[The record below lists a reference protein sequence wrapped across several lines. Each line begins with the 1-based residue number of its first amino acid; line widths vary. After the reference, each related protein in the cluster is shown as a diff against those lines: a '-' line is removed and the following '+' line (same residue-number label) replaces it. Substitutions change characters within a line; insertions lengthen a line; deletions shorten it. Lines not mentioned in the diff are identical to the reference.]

1 MEYYQNMLCVTY
13 ADLEQIAEREAI
25 KKLTSQQRCHVLRR
39 GYGRDT
45 YALIQWSSLPV
56 KYQNKFVR
64 LVGDPL
70 QIMKQREAEK
80 LKEQRH
86 DPDAVVWFNEF
97 TYMLNGQKRHLTPA
111 LRDKYIMNATALK
124 LLLAEHQKRVMMSK
138 ASNNTRGDLW
148 DILLRSSEELRKV
161 YAHTLPVDKMR
172 FRERVLQYKEEGMSS
187 VVSGKLGNRN
197 TVKITGMSLEY
208 ILSLRRCKVPFY
220 SVEDIFHKYN
230 EKALAEGWKTLESV
244 RALELILNSDAIK
257 PKWFDA
263 VYGEQAAKQKFE
275 RKHSTELPT
284 LANAIWYGDGTKLN
298 LYYRDDD
305 GKVRTTMVYEVMD
318 AASEVLLG
326 YHISDSEDYDA
337 QYRAYRMAVERA
349 GVKPMEV
356 VYDNQGGHKKLES
369 QNFFSKLA
377 LRHRPTAPYNGSSKT
392 IENAFYRFQRDV
404 LKKYWFFTGQNI
416 TAKMESSRP
425 DIEFIEANRH
435 NLPTLPELKDLYAT
449 LREEWNNL
457 AHPKMDGSRLEVY
470 NSHPHPK
477 CPAVTEYD
485 IIEMFWLTTTRP
497 ATFTAN
503 GLRVTIHGREHL
515 YEVYESAGV
524 PDYRWATEH
533 IDAKFLVQYDPMD
546 MHSVRLL
553 NPDDKRPVAIAE
565 TKMVIHRA
573 AAEQTEEERRFIRE
587 SREALQRLRAE
598 RIAEARELEIKHGV
612 APEQHGLV
620 SPRPKNL
627 PKELQEQ
634 FDRRLARA
642 RGKKMTQE
650 GLGTYTK
657 NISLTD
663 WMAAQED
670 SQDDDLAARIR
681 SKY

>member
-1 MEYYQNMLCVTY
+1 MEYYQNILAVTY
-13 ADLEQIAEREAI
+13 ADLEAVMPLKTAYRMAVD
-25 KKLTSQQRCHVLRR
+25 KRCVLLRR

-45 YALIQWSSLPV
+45 YALIQWSSLPPKV
-56 KYQNKFVR
+56 QSKFIR
-64 LVGDPL
+64 LVGDPVTL
-70 QIMKQREAEK
+70 MQQREAARHIEM
-80 LKEQRH
+80 RH
-86 DPDAVVWFNEF
+86 DPEAVKWFNEF
-97 TYMLNGQKRHLTPA
+97 TYMLNGKKRHLTPA

-124 LLLAEHQKRVMMSK
+124 ALLDEHQKRVIRTK
-138 ASNNTRGDLW
+138 ASNNTRHDLW
-148 DILLRSSEELRKV
+148 DILRQSSERMRED
-161 YAHTLPVDKMR
+161 YPHTLPVDKMR
-172 FRERVLQYKEEGMSS
+172 FREKVLQYKEEGMSC
-187 VVSGKLGNRN
+187 VLSGKLANN
-197 TVKITGMSLEY
+197 YSKKITSLGTDY
-208 ILSLRRCKVPFY
+208 LTTLRRSKTPTL
-220 SVEDIFHKYN
+220 SMEEIMERYN
-230 EKALAEGWKTLESV
+230 ERAKEEGWKK
-244 RALELILNSDAIK
+244 LNSIGNLYNWFNQEDIK
-257 PKWFDA
+257 PKWYDA
-263 VYGEQAAKQKFE
+263 IHGEQKAHQKYD

-284 LANAIWYGDGTKLN
+284 HANAIWYGDGTKLN
-298 LYYRDDD
+298 LYYRDDE

-416 TAKMESSRP
+416 TAKMDSSRP
-425 DIEFIEANRH
+425 NIEFIEANRH
-435 NLPTLPELKDLYAT
+435 NLPTLPELKALYAT

-457 AHPKMDGSRLEVY
+457 IHPKMDGSRLEVY

-553 NPDDKRPVAIAE
+553 DPEDKRPVAVAE

-612 APEQHGLV
+612 APEQHGLL
-620 SPRPKNL
+620 SPTPKNL

-634 FDRRLARA
+634 LDRRLARA

-670 SQDDDLAARIR
+670 PQDDNIEARIR

>member
-1 MEYYQNMLCVTY
+1 
-13 ADLEQIAEREAI
+13 
-25 KKLTSQQRCHVLRR
+25 
-39 GYGRDT
+39 
-45 YALIQWSSLPV
+45 
-56 KYQNKFVR
+56 
-64 LVGDPL
+64 
-70 QIMKQREAEK
+70 
-80 LKEQRH
+80 
-86 DPDAVVWFNEF
+86 
-97 TYMLNGQKRHLTPA
+97 
-111 LRDKYIMNATALK
+111 
-124 LLLAEHQKRVMMSK
+124 
-138 ASNNTRGDLW
+138 
-148 DILLRSSEELRKV
+148 
-161 YAHTLPVDKMR
+161 
-172 FRERVLQYKEEGMSS
+172 
-187 VVSGKLGNRN
+187 
-197 TVKITGMSLEY
+197 
-208 ILSLRRCKVPFY
+208 
-220 SVEDIFHKYN
+220 
-230 EKALAEGWKTLESV
+230 
-244 RALELILNSDAIK
+244 
-257 PKWFDA
+257 
-263 VYGEQAAKQKFE
+263 
-275 RKHSTELPT
+275 
-284 LANAIWYGDGTKLN
+284 
-298 LYYRDDD
+298 
-305 GKVRTTMVYEVMD
+305 
-318 AASEVLLG
+318 
-326 YHISDSEDYDA
+326 
-337 QYRAYRMAVERA
+337 MAVERA

-416 TAKMESSRP
+416 TAKMDSSRP
-425 DIEFIEANRH
+425 DIEFIEANKH
-435 NLPTLPELKDLYAT
+435 NLPTLPELKALYAT

-457 AHPKMDGSRLEVY
+457 AHPKVDGSRLEVY

-553 NPDDKRPVAIAE
+553 NPDDKRPVAVAE

-598 RIAEARELEIKHGV
+598 RIAEARELEVKHGV

-620 SPRPKNL
+620 SPTPKNL

-634 FDRRLARA
+634 LDRRLARA

-670 SQDDDLAARIR
+670 SQDGNIEARIR

>member
-1 MEYYQNMLCVTY
+1 MEYYQNILAVTY
-13 ADLEQIAEREAI
+13 ADLEAVQPY
-25 KKLTSQQRCHVLRR
+25 KTTLDMVYNQRCVLLRR

-45 YALIQWSSLPV
+45 YALIQWSSLPPKV
-56 KYQNKFVR
+56 QSKFIR
-64 LVGDPL
+64 LVGDPVTL
-70 QIMKQREAEK
+70 MQQREAARHIEM
-80 LKEQRH
+80 RH
-86 DPDAVVWFNEF
+86 DPEAVKWFNEF
-97 TYMLNGQKRHLTPA
+97 TYMLNGKKRHLTPA

-124 LLLAEHQKRVMMSK
+124 ALLDEHQKRVIRTK
-138 ASNNTRGDLW
+138 ASNNTRHDLW
-148 DILLRSSEELRKV
+148 DILRQSSERMRED
-161 YAHTLPVDKMR
+161 YPHTLPTAKDPLRKLVTT
-172 FRERVLQYKEEGMSS
+172 YKEEGMSC

-197 TVKITGMSLEY
+197 TVKITGQSLEY
-208 ILSLRRCKVPFY
+208 LVSLRRCKVPFY
-220 SVEDIFHKYN
+220 SVEDIFNKYN
-230 EKALAEGWKTLESV
+230 EKALAEGWKQ
-244 RALELILNSDAIK
+244 LNSIGNLYDWFNQEDIK
-257 PKWFDA
+257 PRWYDA
-263 VYGEQAAKQKFE
+263 VHGEQKAHQKFD

-298 LYYRDDD
+298 LYYRDDE

-318 AASEVLLG
+318 VASEVMLG

-416 TAKMESSRP
+416 TAKMDSSRP

-435 NLPTLPELKDLYAT
+435 NLPTLPELKALYAT

-457 AHPKMDGSRLEVY
+457 AHPKVDGSRLEVY

-477 CPAVTEYD
+477 CPVVTEYD

-553 NPDDKRPVAIAE
+553 DPEDNRPVAVAE

-573 AAEQTEEERRFIRE
+573 STEQTEEERRFIRE

-612 APEQHGLV
+612 APEQYGLM
-620 SPRPKNL
+620 SPTPKNL

-634 FDRRLARA
+634 LDRRLARA
-642 RGKKMTQE
+642 RGKKTMQE

-670 SQDDDLAARIR
+670 SQDDNIEARIR